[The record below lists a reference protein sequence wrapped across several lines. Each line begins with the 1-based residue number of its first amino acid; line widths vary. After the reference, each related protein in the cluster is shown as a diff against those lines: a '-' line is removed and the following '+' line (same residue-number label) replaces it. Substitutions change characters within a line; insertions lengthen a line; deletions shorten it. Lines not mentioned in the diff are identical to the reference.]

1 MLAQHLRKIA
11 RSIHS
16 PQAVEGL
23 PKENN
28 VKMRS
33 SILKRTS
40 RWLGASALALL
51 VGIGGVSTA
60 FVMTGQAATA
70 QVQNAAQIVVPSAAQ
85 PQAGFADLV
94 EAVKPAVVSILVEAE
109 ESPRDMQRGG
119 DQFNFNFPDLPEGH
133 PFQDFFDQFGG
144 PGGPGGP
151 GGQQREP
158 RHFMAAGSGFVISA
172 DGYVVTNNHV
182 VEDATKVT
190 VVFDDGTEK
199 VAEIVGTDERT
210 DLAVLKIEGSDLPF
224 VNFETEASRV
234 GDWVVAVGNPF
245 GLGGTVTVGVI
256 SGQGR
261 NIGGSN
267 YGDFLQIDAAVNTGN
282 SGGPAFNTK
291 GEVVGVNTAIYSPN
305 GGNVGI
311 AFAIPAATVKGIVQQ
326 LIDDGTVT
334 RGYLG
339 VSIQDVT
346 RDIADG
352 VGLANAK
359 GAIVR
364 EPATDGPAGAAGVK
378 SGDII
383 TAVDGDP
390 IDDALDLSRTIA
402 GKAPE
407 STVELTIWRDGAET
421 KLSVKLQTLNEE
433 AVAQNDQQK
442 PTPPAEIPTE
452 TSVGLTLVPN
462 ADGSGG
468 LLIQNV
474 DPDSP
479 AAAKGLAVGD
489 SIIEVNNTPVNS
501 LQEFEAAID
510 AVKAKGLNT
519 ALVKASRDGEARFV
533 GLPLAAD

>member
-1 MLAQHLRKIA
+1 MHQ
-11 RSIHS
+11 SI
-16 PQAVEGL
+16 
-23 PKENN
+23 
-28 VKMRS
+28 M
-33 SILKRTS
+33 KRTRS
-40 RWLGASALALL
+40 WLGASALALI

-60 FVMTGQAATA
+60 YVFTGQTATA
-70 QVQNAAQIVVPSAAQ
+70 QVQDVAQITVPPNAQ
-85 PQAGFADLV
+85 AHAGFADLV

-109 ESPRDMQRGG
+109 ESPRSVQRGG
-119 DQFNFNFPDLPEGH
+119 RQFDFNFPDLPEGH
-133 PFQDFFDQFGG
+133 PFRDFFDQFGG
-144 PGGPGGP
+144 QMPRGDTPGDAPS
-151 GGQQREP
+151 P
-158 RHFMAAGSGFVISA
+158 RQYMAAGSGFVISG

-190 VVFDDGTEK
+190 VLFDDGTEQ
-199 VAEIVGTDERT
+199 VATIVGTDERT
-210 DLAVLKIEGSDLPF
+210 DLAVLKIEGEDLPY
-224 VNFETEASRV
+224 VDFEDEGSRV

-256 SGQGR
+256 SGSGR

-282 SGGPAFNTK
+282 SGGPAFNTR

-326 LIDDGTVT
+326 LIESGSVT

-352 VGLANAK
+352 VGLEEAA

-364 EPATDGPAGAAGVK
+364 EPAADGPAGDAGVR

-407 STVELTIWRDGAET
+407 STVELTIWRDGEEIT
-421 KLSVKLQTLNEE
+421 VPVTLQTLNEE
-433 AVAQNDQQK
+433 AAATEEQE
-442 PTPPAEIPTE
+442 PAAPSEEVPSKS
-452 TSVGLTLVPN
+452 SVGLTLVPN
-462 ADGSGG
+462 GDGSGG
-468 LLIQNV
+468 LLIQDI
-474 DPDSP
+474 DPESP
-479 AAAKGLAVGD
+479 AAQKGLAIGD
-489 SIIEVNNTPVNS
+489 AILEVDNKEVSS
-501 LQEFEAAID
+501 LDEFEAALD
-510 AVKAKGLNT
+510 GVKAKGLNT
-519 ALVKASRDGEARFV
+519 ALVKASRDGQVRFV
-533 GLPLAAD
+533 GLPLSE

>member
-1 MLAQHLRKIA
+1 
-11 RSIHS
+11 
-16 PQAVEGL
+16 
-23 PKENN
+23 
-28 VKMRS
+28 MRS

-60 FVMTGQAATA
+60 FVMTGQVANA
-70 QVQNAAQIVVPSAAQ
+70 QVQNAAQIIVPDAVQ

-109 ESPRDMQRGG
+109 ESPRNVQRRGG
-119 DQFNFNFPDLPEGH
+119 DFEFNFPDLPEGH
-133 PFQDFFDQFGG
+133 PFQDFFDQFGDQF
-144 PGGPGGP
+144 
-151 GGQQREP
+151 GQQGPRDRAP

-172 DGYVVTNNHV
+172 DGYIVTNNHV
-182 VEDATKVT
+182 VENATKVT
-190 VVFDDGTEK
+190 VVFDDGTEQ

-210 DLAVLKIEGSDLPF
+210 DLAVVKIDGTDLPF

-256 SGQGR
+256 SGSGR

-311 AFAIPAATVKGIVQQ
+311 AFAIPAATVKGIVAQ
-326 LIDDGTVT
+326 LIDSGTVT

-339 VSIQDVT
+339 VGIQDVT

-352 VGLANAK
+352 VGLAEAK
-359 GAIVR
+359 GAIVSNVA
-364 EPATDGPAGAAGVK
+364 EDGPAGPAGVK

-383 TAVDGDP
+383 TAVDGDK

-402 GKAPE
+402 GKSPD

-421 KLSVKLQTLNEE
+421 TLSVQLGTLNEE
-433 AVAQNDQQK
+433 ALAQGDQDQK
-442 PTPPAEIPTE
+442 PVPPAPLPAES
-452 TSVGLTLVPN
+452 SVGLTLVPN

-474 DPDSP
+474 EPDS
-479 AAAKGLAVGD
+479 AAAEKGLAVGD
-489 SIIEVNNTPVNS
+489 AIHEVNNTPVNT
-501 LQEFEAAID
+501 LEEFESALD
-510 AVKAKGLNT
+510 AVKAQGRNT
-519 ALVKASRDGEARFV
+519 ALIKASRDGNDRFI
-533 GLPLAAD
+533 GLPLSAE

>member
-1 MLAQHLRKIA
+1 MRP
-11 RSIHS
+11 SI
-16 PQAVEGL
+16 
-23 PKENN
+23 
-28 VKMRS
+28 M
-33 SILKRTS
+33 KRTS
-40 RWLGASALALL
+40 QWLGASALALMI
-51 VGIGGVSTA
+51 GIGGVSTA
-60 FVMTGQAATA
+60 YVITGQNANA
-70 QVQNAAQIVVPSAAQ
+70 QVQNAAQIVVPQAVQ
-85 PQAGFADLV
+85 PHAGFADLV
-94 EAVKPAVVSILVEAE
+94 EAVKPAVVSILVEAQ
-109 ESPRDMQRGG
+109 ESPRNLQRGG
-119 DQFNFNFPDLPEGH
+119 GQFDFNFPDLPEGH
-133 PFQDFFDQFGG
+133 PFRDFFDQFGQQG
-144 PGGPGGP
+144 PRGGSGSNGDAPK
-151 GGQQREP
+151 P
-158 RHFMAAGSGFVISA
+158 RQYMAAGSGFVISE

-190 VVFDDGTEK
+190 VVFEDGTEK
-199 VAEIVGTDERT
+199 VATLVGTDQRT

-224 VNFETEASRV
+224 VKFETESSRV

-256 SGQGR
+256 SGEGR
-261 NIGGSN
+261 NIGGSS

-282 SGGPAFNTK
+282 SGGPAFNTQ

-326 LIDDGTVT
+326 LIDDGSVT

-352 VGLANAK
+352 VGLADAK

-364 EPATDGPAGAAGVK
+364 EPASDGPAGAAGVK

-433 AVAQNDQQK
+433 VAVAEEPTQ
-442 PTPPAEIPTE
+442 PTPPAEVPTKS
-452 TSVGLTLVPN
+452 SVGLTLVPN
-462 ADGSGG
+462 SDGTGG
-468 LLIQNV
+468 LLIQDV
-474 DPDSP
+474 EEDSP
-479 AAAKGLAVGD
+479 AAKKGLAIGD
-489 SIIEVNNTPVNS
+489 AILEVNNTPVAN
-501 LQEFEAAID
+501 LDEFEAALD

-519 ALVKASRDGEARFV
+519 ALVKASRDGQARFV
-533 GLPLAAD
+533 GLPLSE